1 MFRLARIGYQLAKL
15 IPQQCMLCLR
25 GCQQLPC
32 THCRDA
38 IRQFPHKAFKHNLM
52 RWPKVASALQLSE
65 FECVHAIGEYEYPL
79 TKLITDLKFN
89 GKLACAE
96 ALSNCFCA
104 SLKERN
110 LPLPQLILPAPLHH
124 KRYVKRQFNQAVE
137 IAVAVAERLKIR
149 CDLAAL
155 NRHRYT
161 LAQTELDRDQRLSN
175 VAGAFSCNKLTRD
188 ITHIAI
194 FDDVI
199 TTGATMCAMRD
210 AVLETNPHI
219 KIEVWSIS
227 IALASLD

>member
-1 MFRLARIGYQLAKL
+1 
-15 IPQQCMLCLR
+15 
-25 GCQQLPC
+25 
-32 THCRDA
+32 
-38 IRQFPHKAFKHNLM
+38 M

-110 LPLPQLILPAPLHH
+110 QPLPQLILPAPLHH
-124 KRYVKRQFNQAVE
+124 KRYVKRQFYQAVE

-149 CDLAAL
+149 CDLAAV

-199 TTGATMCAMRD
+199 TTGATMCAMRVRCVPGHPRSEGRGKHVLLVRRVRPTCTTPTATPPFFSVTAPSAEASSVYS
-210 AVLETNPHI
+210 AVRFT
-219 KIEVWSIS
+219 V
-227 IALASLD
+227 